1 MNSTG
6 SSSRI
11 AALSSP
17 LASAAL
23 EGMIT
28 LSPGTALYHASK
40 LCECCA
46 PLGPPAPH
54 IVRMTRGREAPEK
67 YLNFA
72 AWLTIWSMAI
82 IAKSK
87 NMISTIGRSPTAPAP
102 TPSPT
107 RTASLIGVSRTRS
120 SPNRSRSPRVTP

>member
-28 LSPGTALYHASK
+28 LRPGTALYHASK
-40 LCECCA
+40 FWECWA

-54 IVRMTRGREAPEK
+54 IVRITSGSDSPEK
-67 YLNFA
+67 
-72 AWLTIWSMAI
+72 
-82 IAKSK
+82 
-87 NMISTIGRSPTAPAP
+87 
-102 TPSPT
+102 
-107 RTASLIGVSRTRS
+107 
-120 SPNRSRSPRVTP
+120 